1 MLIERIEAERKRE
14 GMSLE
19 ELAHMVGVTKQSYLN
34 WKNGAKVPA
43 VKLAEI
49 AKVLNCSTDYLL
61 GLTEQRKIAG

>member
-1 MLIERIEAERKRE
+1 MLIERIEEERKRK

-43 VKLAEI
+43 MKLAEI

-61 GLTEQRKIAG
+61 GLTDQKKITA